1 MIVKP
6 KSVEISLSTANTVS
20 DATCVR
26 IYNDSGV
33 DVLVTNVESGFGFTL
48 PDGAITFVQKASD
61 ENLAASGAVKATSV
75 AFNIS

>member
-6 KSVEISLSTANTVS
+6 KSVEIALSTANTVS

-26 IYNDSGV
+26 IYNDSGA
-33 DVLVTNVESGFGFTL
+33 DVLITNTTSGFGFTL
-48 PDGAITFVQKASD
+48 PNGAITFVQKAAD
-61 ENLAASGAVKATSV
+61 ETLTSSGAVKATSV